1 MTIDS
6 TNSALLIVA
15 HGSTVHADFAVI
27 GPGDIASLR
36 RACREI
42 PRAILRAFR
51 ESPAAGEVP
60 RDTQK
65 SSAVVC
71 GYRFPRG
78 NAAFQMPA

>member
-1 MTIDS
+1 MTAKSD
-6 TNSALLIVA
+6 SALLIVA
-15 HGSTVHADFAVI
+15 HGSTLHPEFAI
-27 GPGDIASLR
+27 IALGDIASLR

-42 PRAILRAFR
+42 LRAILRAFR
-51 ESPAAGEVP
+51 ESPAADEVP

-65 SSAVVC
+65 SSPVVC

>member
-1 MTIDS
+1 MTIDRA
-6 TNSALLIVA
+6 NSALLIVA
-15 HGSTVHADFAVI
+15 HGSTVNPDFAVI
-27 GPGDIASLR
+27 APGDIASLR

-51 ESPAAGEVP
+51 ESPAADEVLH
-60 RDTQK
+60 DTQK
-65 SSAVVC
+65 SSPVVC